1 MKRWLFMLWLPL
13 AAGIADAGPSV
24 AIALRPQARVA
35 GPVVTLGEVAV
46 LESSELEPLRALANL
61 PLGRVPAA
69 GETVTLQRDAVARWL
84 RAKTGL
90 ADEGL
95 RWTGPASMSLA
106 AAVRRLGGEEIAGA
120 AEAELRHWLDARAQ
134 GSDLQLQALPRDLEV
149 PEGELRLRP
158 RPLDG
163 MALRTRMLVWVDVW
177 VSERHVRAV
186 AVPFQVAG
194 GPLLPSVLGDLTV
207 APAQVDMR
215 SSRPVAAAP
224 AVRRGEWASLHSG
237 VGGIA
242 LEARVEVLQD
252 GRLGDKVR
260 VRQPGADGAVF
271 ARVTGPAQLELAR

>member
-1 MKRWLFMLWLPL
+1 MKRWLLMLWLAL
-13 AAGIADAGPSV
+13 AGGIAGAGPSV
-24 AIALRPQARVA
+24 TIALRPQARVV
-35 GPVVTLGEVAV
+35 GPLVTLGEVAV
-46 LESSELEPLRALANL
+46 LEASELEPLRRLANL
-61 PLGRVPAA
+61 PLGRAPAA
-69 GETVTLQRDAVARWL
+69 GETVTLQRDAVARWI

-90 ADEGL
+90 ADGAL
-95 RWTGPASMSLA
+95 LWSGPASTSLA
-106 AAVRRLGGEEIAGA
+106 AAVRRVGGEEIAGA
-120 AEAELRHWLDARAQ
+120 AEAELRHWLAARAQ
-134 GSDLQLQALPRDLEV
+134 GSEVQLQALPRDLDV

-177 VSERHVRAV
+177 VAERHVRAV
-186 AVPFQVAG
+186 AVPFQVAA
-194 GPLLPSVLGDLTV
+194 GPLLPSFLEDFAA

-224 AVRRGEWASLHSG
+224 VVRRGEWASLRSG